1 MAKKNKIETVINELV
16 VDLSP
21 EAMSVW
27 EGKGKKKKMD
37 SEATL
42 ENLTVNLAYYKGMF
56 DAFES
61 VVGEIDGLSDAI
73 AEHKESFDTLFA
85 FAKEQFPEDIDNLSE
100 KYAITPFEEADE
112 DGDAISLFSSLEL
125 SDAKAVA
132 KELGIKVTKKDT
144 VETLAEK
151 LSEEAEEEDIMS
163 TLEEM
168 GYLEDEE
175 SEEEADEEE
184 EDEETEDDEVE
195 EDEEEDDTPDYSEYG
210 LGDLRKLCKENGI
223 KYTPKEKADDLIAKL
238 DEFYGSEDE
247 EEEAEDDAEEDEEE
261 SSYEDMS
268 LSELRAECKERGIKY
283 TPKEKEADLIAKLVE
298 SDSEEEDEEEEDVTE
313 DELDELLD
321 EEFEDEVLEKEEKAT
336 KGTAKKGAKKKGR

>member
-1 MAKKNKIETVINELV
+1 MAKKNKIGTVINELV
-16 VDLSP
+16 VDLTP

-37 SEATL
+37 AEATL

-85 FAKEQFPEDIDNLSE
+85 FAKEKFPEDIDNLSE
-100 KYAITPFEEADE
+100 KYAITPFEEADEDEEDE

-175 SEEEADEEE
+175 SEEEES
-184 EDEETEDDEVE
+184 EDDEVE
-195 EDEEEDDTPDYSEYG
+195 EEEEEDDTPDYSEYG

-247 EEEAEDDAEEDEEE
+247 EEDEEE

-298 SDSEEEDEEEEDVTE
+298 SDSEEEDEEDVTE

>member
-37 SEATL
+37 AEATL

-85 FAKEQFPEDIDNLSE
+85 FAKEKFPEDIDNLSE
-100 KYAITPFEEADE
+100 KYAITPFEEADEDDEDE

-195 EDEEEDDTPDYSEYG
+195 EDEDDTPDYSEYG

-247 EEEAEDDAEEDEEE
+247 EEEEDEEE

-298 SDSEEEDEEEEDVTE
+298 SDSEEEEEDVTE

-336 KGTAKKGAKKKGR
+336 KGAAKKGAKKKGR

>member
-37 SEATL
+37 AEATL

-112 DGDAISLFSSLEL
+112 DEDGDAISLFSSLEL

-175 SEEEADEEE
+175 SEEETD
-184 EDEETEDDEVE
+184 
-195 EDEEEDDTPDYSEYG
+195 DEEEDDTPDYSEYG